1 MIHEPRSLQ
10 SDVGT
15 GTSRRLT
22 SIGRAAA
29 AGMVAAA
36 VALATTD
43 LAGALADPS
52 GPSLVTSVGT
62 WFIDTFAGPL
72 KEPAV
77 ELFGTNDKPA
87 LLVGIVAIS
96 LAMGAALGLVARS
109 RPRLASGAFAVF
121 GLLGMTAGLTND
133 LSSRGSVL
141 IASVLGV
148 TTGITALHL
157 LFRTGQTPATDS
169 AATRPVDD
177 PTDPAATRRAFLAWT
192 GAASAFAATATLAA
206 RGLRGQSAVDQ
217 ARSTASLP
225 VPNRP
230 SASATA
236 TTATETIGP
245 STANNPFG
253 IDRLT
258 PYVTPNDR
266 FYTIDTA
273 LLTPQVD
280 VRDWE
285 LSIVGMVDRPLTLSY
300 EQLLARATT
309 EEAVT
314 LSCVS
319 NEVGGDLV
327 GNANWQG
334 VPLRELLDEAGVRP
348 DATQIV
354 GRSVDGWTAGFPTDA
369 AYDGRVALVAVAMN
383 GEPLPAAHGFPARL
397 VVAGLYGYV
406 SATKWLREIELTTW
420 EAFDGYWIDKGW
432 SKNGPVK
439 TQSRIDVPRR
449 GTTLQAGPTPIAGV
463 AWAPTRGIV
472 RVEVQVDDE
481 PWMQARLGDALSANT
496 WRQWMVEWDA
506 TPGEHRLRVR
516 ATDGN
521 GETQTEQRSR
531 PDPDGATGW
540 HTIVVRVAE

>member
-1 MIHEPRSLQ
+1 MTDDSPSRQRDATSSIPRALSA
-10 SDVGT
+10 
-15 GTSRRLT
+15 
-22 SIGRAAA
+22 GRAAA
-29 AGMVAAA
+29 TGTAAAA

-77 ELFGTNDKPA
+77 ELFGTNDKAA
-87 LLVGIVAIS
+87 LLVGIVVFGLAI
-96 LAMGAALGLVARS
+96 GAALGLVART
-109 RPRLASGAFAVF
+109 RQRLADGSLAVF
-121 GLLGMTAGLTND
+121 GLLGMAAGLTNE
-133 LSSRGSVL
+133 LSSRGSVV

-148 TTGITALHL
+148 ATGIVTMHL
-157 LFRTGQTPATDS
+157 LRPTGQP
-169 AATRPVDD
+169 AATRSVDD

-192 GAASAFAATATLAA
+192 GAASAFAATTALAA
-206 RGLRGQSAVDQ
+206 RGLRGQSAVDR

-230 SASATA
+230 GS
-236 TTATETIGP
+236 TTAGPTTAETIGR
-245 STANNPFG
+245 SATDNQFG

-285 LSIVGMVDRPLTLSY
+285 LSVVGLVDRPITLDY

-327 GNANWQG
+327 GNAIWQG

-348 DATQIV
+348 GATQIV

-406 SATKWLREIELTTW
+406 SATKWLRQIELTTW
-420 EAFDGYWIDKGW
+420 ESFDGYWIDKGW

-449 GTTLQAGPTPIAGV
+449 GTTLRAGPTPIAGV
-463 AWAPTRGIV
+463 AWAPTRGIA

-481 PWMQARLGDALSANT
+481 PWRQARLGDTLSANT

-516 ATDGN
+516 ATDGT
-521 GETQTEQRSR
+521 GETQTEQISR

-540 HTIVVRVAE
+540 HTIRVRVAD